1 MTRTGEEAQSEIEID
16 VDCSRAVDN
25 PAVAERVVAQ
35 VTVRVCPVELRCR
48 REFGCGVAA
57 SSRIVGWTRT
67 LFARTVGYI
76 AIWLAILL
84 RTGLW
89 TVVVRLV
96 VRTVSYIAVVWTV
109 VVRTVGYIAVV
120 WTVVVRAVG
129 YIAVVWLAVL
139 VVNST
144 LGADIAHV
152 VVIVSAGIHA
162 GIVVSTALGC
172 GTVRRRLLVVRSAVL
187 RGGRFPVR

>member
-76 AIWLAILL
+76 AVVWLVVLL
-84 RTGLW
+84 RTGFR
-89 TVVVRLV
+89 TVVIRLV
-96 VRTVSYIAVVWTV
+96 VRTVGYVAIVWTV
-109 VVRTVGYIAVV
+109 VVRTVVNV
-120 WTVVVRAVG
+120 
-129 YIAVVWLAVL
+129 AVVWLAVL
-139 VVNST
+139 VVNAA

-152 VVIVSAGIHA
+152 VIIVSAGIHA
-162 GIVVSTALGC
+162 GVVVSTALGC
-172 GTVRRRLLVVRSAVL
+172 VTVRRRLLVVRRRIAVL
-187 RGGRFPVR
+187 RSGSFPVLRTN